1 MSRIL
6 VVEDDA
12 ENRDA
17 LGRWLKR
24 RGFDVLSAPNGRTGV
39 EMARLECPD
48 LILMDMDLPE
58 LNGWEATRQIR
69 ADANGAAV
77 IPVIALTA
85 HAMSGDRERALAAG
99 VPSTTPSR
107 SSSARSWLASRRSW
121 PRRRRRDAVRQE
133 FAWMCRSVSS
143 VHVRSAGFTP
153 YPSSEPWTDRRN
165 PRPLLSLTTPVR
177 MRTSR
182 Y

>member
-24 RGFDVLSAPNGRTGV
+24 RGFDVLSAPNGRAGV

-99 VPSTTPSR
+99 CSEYHAKPIEFRTLLARIEAILAAGSVGVTASPSDS
-107 SSSARSWLASRRSW
+107 
-121 PRRRRRDAVRQE
+121 
-133 FAWMCRSVSS
+133 
-143 VHVRSAGFTP
+143 
-153 YPSSEPWTDRRN
+153 N
-165 PRPLLSLTTPVR
+165 
-177 MRTSR
+177 
-182 Y
+182 